1 MVWFM
6 DLWIDSMY
14 EICGNLVVGSGM
26 MGMWVGVW
34 MLLIVEI
41 LLMGTLIAC
50 IGTGGTNGGVGSS
63 ILGVCGG
70 VLGIGLLC
78 YVVCGMVVL
87 LGGAGNMCSGAG
99 LEGSGMLLIGC
110 IVFVCVSAIEL
121 LCGGTGV
128 VYGMMLVIVVHCFHV
143 ICYMCGGVVWEC
155 WCVDTYCSVV
165 SLGVGY
171 LVLVDMIFVVVWWC
185 LV

>member
-1 MVWFM
+1 
-6 DLWIDSMY
+6 MY
-14 EICGNLVVGSGM
+14 EICGNLVIGSGM
-26 MGMWVGVW
+26 MCMWVGVW

-121 LCGGTGV
+121 VCGGTGV

-171 LVLVDMIFVVVWWC
+171 LVLVDMIFVVVGELWV
-185 LV
+185 L